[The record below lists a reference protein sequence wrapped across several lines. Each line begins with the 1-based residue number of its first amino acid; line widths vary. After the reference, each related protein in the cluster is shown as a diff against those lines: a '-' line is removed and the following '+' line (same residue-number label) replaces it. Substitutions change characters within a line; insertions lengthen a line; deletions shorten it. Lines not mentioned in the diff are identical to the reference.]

1 VPTDEGSRVPSL
13 EELGLPEHSALTIE
27 GRIERVDWRGDWLPA
42 MVQIVG
48 VLALVV
54 TVAVVLSLVA

>member
-1 VPTDEGSRVPSL
+1 VPSL